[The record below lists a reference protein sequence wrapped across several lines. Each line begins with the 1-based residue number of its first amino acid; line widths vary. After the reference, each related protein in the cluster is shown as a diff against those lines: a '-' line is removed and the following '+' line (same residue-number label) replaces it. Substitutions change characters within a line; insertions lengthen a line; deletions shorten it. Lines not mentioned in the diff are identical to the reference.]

1 MFSSID
7 EAWKT
12 PMNAAASPFSHVG
25 NPHRI
30 IENYGGAKPCCDDLI
45 KKVMQCPGCMEK
57 IASIMNKKRIN
68 PILGVVRGIYQRY
81 VENLSPMT
89 RDKIGL
95 IAIVFVLFL
104 LVYIVLER

>member
-1 MFSSID
+1 MMFSSID

-12 PMNAAASPFSHVG
+12 PMNAASSFNHAG
-25 NPHRI
+25 NRI
-30 IENYGGAKPCCDDLI
+30 IENYGGAKACCDDLI

-57 IASIMNKKRIN
+57 IASIMNKKKIN
-68 PILGVVRGIYQRY
+68 PVLGVVRGIYQRY

-104 LVYIVLER
+104 LIYIVLER